1 MNSIYFTKY
10 QQFPM
15 SSETLQFMQNM
26 VLAASNLA
34 LIGGKNFI
42 LSGCEEIGNN
52 VSKGYVVVDG
62 EIMPFAGG
70 AKMSTVVI
78 EETTSDVR
86 VYNQTYNALYYT
98 RQLIFGI
105 GSRQRLWSSF
115 PRNIDLASHINNHR
129 VVWDNVDQKPL
140 LFPTSI
146 ENITGSINDAFNRSF
161 GSDGNSVAVARSDH
175 RAHSVVDLN
184 MFSIP
189 NIVDDTTPLRIGYPS
204 VNNMRLFASR
214 VNGVGWPSL
223 SAICYVAKNSAWVV
237 YDINCTTITPGSACP
252 FLYFQMDDG
261 KNHFYSEVIKNQNNI
276 DLDKEDTLAINTRYI
291 VNGKLTI
298 ILKEEKDEI
307 SFIDY
312 LKLVINGTEVNPENN
327 PFTDKYIPLRK
338 GETLELVFTI
348 TTPIT
353 DIKDL
358 KIITKGYYQPL
369 NVPKLLL

>member
-1 MNSIYFTKY
+1 
-10 QQFPM
+10 
-15 SSETLQFMQNM
+15 
-26 VLAASNLA
+26 
-34 LIGGKNFI
+34 
-42 LSGCEEIGNN
+42 
-52 VSKGYVVVDG
+52 
-62 EIMPFAGG
+62 
-70 AKMSTVVI
+70 
-78 EETTSDVR
+78 
-86 VYNQTYNALYYT
+86 
-98 RQLIFGI
+98 
-105 GSRQRLWSSF
+105 
-115 PRNIDLASHINNHR
+115 
-129 VVWDNVDQKPL
+129 
-140 LFPTSI
+140 
-146 ENITGSINDAFNRSF
+146 
-161 GSDGNSVAVARSDH
+161 
-175 RAHSVVDLN
+175 
-184 MFSIP
+184 
-189 NIVDDTTPLRIGYPS
+189 
-204 VNNMRLFASR
+204 
-214 VNGVGWPSL
+214 
-223 SAICYVAKNSAWVV
+223 
-237 YDINCTTITPGSACP
+237 
-252 FLYFQMDDG
+252 MDDG